1 MPNPQLTDEVEENED
16 GSKYSDTYNYK
27 NDIAFVEEAS
37 QLITGVT
44 EVTATIAD
52 FDSACM
58 DLISAIRSV
67 PKTIKDGRGATLLT
81 DKAMRVKLP
90 TLRDTA
96 DPRPTHSD

>member
-1 MPNPQLTDEVEENED
+1 MVIP
-16 GSKYSDTYNYK
+16 
-27 NDIAFVEEAS
+27 
-37 QLITGVT
+37 
-44 EVTATIAD
+44 
-52 FDSACM
+52 
-58 DLISAIRSV
+58 SAIRSI